1 MKGKIDMEQ
10 RYKMALEAIKT
21 LIDNDNY
28 ADRNVIKIICDTA
41 LNVRSDEVENEK
53 GDENVLHG

>member
-1 MKGKIDMEQ
+1 MKGKINMEQ

-28 ADRNVIKIICDTA
+28 ADRNVIKTICDTA
-41 LNVRSDEVENEK
+41 LNVKKECSAAQAEATE
-53 GDENVLHG
+53 

>member
-1 MKGKIDMEQ
+1 MEQ